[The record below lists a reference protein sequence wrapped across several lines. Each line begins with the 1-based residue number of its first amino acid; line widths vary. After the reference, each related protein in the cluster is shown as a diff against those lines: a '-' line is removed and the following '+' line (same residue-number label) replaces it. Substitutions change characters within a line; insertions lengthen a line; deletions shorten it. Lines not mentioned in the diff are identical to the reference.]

1 MIKKSEYRND
11 IQIIRGIA
19 VLAVVLFHSN
29 EKFFPNGFLGVDI
42 FFVVS
47 GFVVTPLL
55 ARIVMQSENHNQK
68 IIRLKLF
75 YKSRF
80 FRLAPALILTL
91 TFSVFLIFLL
101 GSPDYHSR
109 FANQGIFTIFLL
121 GNIGAYGFSGDYFS
135 PNPNPLVHFWSLSV
149 EEQIY
154 LFFPLILLILFT
166 KFKYS
171 VKKFVFIFSIITSI
185 SMISFLLPEIL
196 EPFYSEVGIRSPTQF
211 SFYSPIDRLWQFT
224 LGGIGYFISLGD
236 FLRKKV
242 NIMLINWGLVTI
254 TLLSLLGVI
263 NFDLKN
269 DSIFISFLTFMT
281 LIFRSFDC
289 FSNTLKSTFKWLGDR
304 SYSIYLIH
312 LPILWIAKYSLAT
325 QIGSSNNRFIQIS
338 LALILILFLGTISF
352 EKIENRYRIKPNNFS
367 QKNKTDTIRLIACLL
382 LPLTLLFIMK
392 ISAANKYWGL
402 DRNIVQ
408 PVFPGN
414 LDAYCVKETERSLPC
429 IYQLDGNKK
438 TVLLV
443 GDSHAS
449 HFSEAFKIAA
459 SNSDWNL
466 VIWTKNGCQVK
477 FSKNARDSSLANCVN
492 SFLEL
497 EKWVLLNKPN
507 VVVVSQYIRSDSN
520 INQLQSALQR
530 LKSNVPNVLLIGNN
544 PVFPGEDRFLEA
556 RPLIMP
562 PAKPKK
568 FFLNS
573 EMDIKDEA
581 KSNELLSWARI
592 NQIDTLDIKTLFCES
607 TGCSRYSNGNW
618 LYRDPSHLSI
628 SGANLIVPKISEY
641 LAKRNS

>member
-1 MIKKSEYRND
+1 MIKKPEYRND

-29 EKFFPNGFLGVDI
+29 EKFFSNGFLGVDI

-55 ARIVMQSENHNQK
+55 ARIVMHSENHNQK
-68 IIRLKLF
+68 ISRLKHF
-75 YKSRF
+75 YKLRF
-80 FRLAPALILTL
+80 FRLAPALVFAL
-91 TFSVFLIFLL
+91 TFAVFLIFLL

-109 FANQGIFTIFLL
+109 FANQGIFTLFLL

-154 LFFPLILLILFT
+154 LFFPLILLILFA

-171 VKKFVFIFSIITSI
+171 IKKFTFIFLIITSI
-185 SMISFLLPEIL
+185 SIISFLNPEIL
-196 EPFYSEVGIRSPTQF
+196 EPFYSEIGIRSPTQF

-224 LGGIGYFISLGD
+224 LGGIGYFISQGD
-236 FLRKKV
+236 LLRKKL
-242 NIMLINWGLVTI
+242 NIMLINWSLVTLI
-254 TLLSLLGVI
+254 LLSLLSVI
-263 NFDLKN
+263 NYDFKK
-269 DSIFISFLTFMT
+269 DSIFISFFTFLTLMFK
-281 LIFRSFDC
+281 SFDLLP
-289 FSNTLKSTFKWLGDR
+289 NVLKIIFKWLGDR

-325 QIGSSNNRFIQIS
+325 QIGRSNNRFIQIFV
-338 LALILILFLGTISF
+338 ALILTLILGAISF
-352 EKIENRYRIKPNNFS
+352 EKIENKYRIKPTDVS
-367 QKNKTDTIRLIACLL
+367 QKNKIGTIKLIACLL
-382 LPLTLLFIMK
+382 IPLTLLALIK
-392 ISAANKYWGL
+392 TAVVNKYWGL

-414 LDAYCVKETERSLPC
+414 LDAYCVQETERSLPC
-429 IYQLDGNKK
+429 IYQIGEDKK

-449 HFSEAFKIAA
+449 HFSEALKTSA
-459 SNSDWNL
+459 SNSGWNL

-477 FSKNARDSSLANCVN
+477 FSNNVRDSSLANCVN
-492 SFLEL
+492 SFLAL
-497 EKWVLLNKPN
+497 EKWVLSNKPS
-507 VVVVSQYIRSDSN
+507 VVVVSQYIRFDSN
-520 INQLQSALQR
+520 FSQLQSALLR
-530 LKSNVPNVLLIGNN
+530 LKSSVPYVLLIGNN
-544 PVFPGEDRFLEA
+544 PIFPGDDRFLEA

-573 EMDIKDEA
+573 EMDNKDEA
-581 KSNELLSWARI
+581 SSNKLLSWARSK
-592 NQIDTLDIKTLFCES
+592 QIDTLEIKTLFCDS
-607 TGCSRYSNGNW
+607 NGCSRYSNGNW
-618 LYRDPSHLSI
+618 LYRDPSHLSV
-628 SGANLIVPKISEY
+628 SGANLIIPKISEY
-641 LAKRNS
+641 LTKRDG

>member
-1 MIKKSEYRND
+1 MIKRSEYRND

-29 EKFFPNGFLGVDI
+29 EKFFSNGFLGVDV

-55 ARIVMQSENHNQK
+55 ARIVMHSENHNQK
-68 IIRLKLF
+68 IGRLKHF
-75 YKSRF
+75 YKLRF
-80 FRLAPALILTL
+80 FRLAPALIFTL

-109 FANQGIFTIFLL
+109 FANQGIFTLFLL

-154 LFFPLILLILFT
+154 LFFPLILLILFA

-171 VKKFVFIFSIITSI
+171 IKRLSFIFLIITSI
-185 SMISFLLPEIL
+185 SMISFLNPEIL
-196 EPFYSEVGIRSPTQF
+196 EPFYSEIGIRSPTQF

-224 LGGIGYFISLGD
+224 LGGIGYFISQGD
-236 FLRKKV
+236 LLRKKV
-242 NIMLINWGLVTI
+242 NIMLINWGLITL
-254 TLLSLLGVI
+254 TLLSLLSVI
-263 NFDLKN
+263 NYDLKK
-269 DSIFISFLTFMT
+269 DSIFISFFIFLTLMCK
-281 LIFRSFDC
+281 SFDC
-289 FSNTLKSTFKWLGDR
+289 LPNALKIIFKWLGDR

-312 LPILWIAKYSLAT
+312 LPILWVAKYSLAT
-325 QIGSSNNRFIQIS
+325 QIGSSNNRFIQIFV
-338 LALILILFLGTISF
+338 ALILTLILGAISF
-352 EKIENRYRIKPNNFS
+352 EKIENKYRIKPTDVS
-367 QKNKTDTIRLIACLL
+367 QKTKIGTSKLIACLL
-382 LPLTLLFIMK
+382 VPLTLLATIK
-392 ISAANKYWGL
+392 IAEVNKYWGL

-414 LDAYCVKETERSLPC
+414 LDAYCVQETERSLPC
-429 IYQLDGNKK
+429 IYQRDGNKK

-449 HFSEAFKIAA
+449 HFSEALKTSA
-459 SNSDWNL
+459 SKSGWNL

-477 FSKNARDSSLANCVN
+477 FSNNVRDSSLANCVN
-492 SFLEL
+492 SFLAL
-497 EKWVLLNKPN
+497 EKWVLSNKPS
-507 VVVVSQYIRSDSN
+507 VVVVSQYIRFDSN
-520 INQLQSALQR
+520 FSQLQSALLR
-530 LKSNVPNVLLIGNN
+530 LKSSVPDVLLIGNN
-544 PVFPGEDRFLEA
+544 PIFPGDDRFLEA

-573 EMDIKDEA
+573 EMDNKDEA
-581 KSNELLSWARI
+581 NSNKLLFWARS
-592 NQIDTLDIKTLFCES
+592 NQIDTLEIKTLFCDS

-628 SGANLIVPKISEY
+628 SGANLIIPKISEY
-641 LAKRNS
+641 FAKKDG